1 MRRSPSTVLA
11 TALAGT
17 ALAVTA
23 AACGGPANRSQ
34 SGETP
39 PAVTS
44 PGQGQ
49 AQSPAQRSGA
59 AAVRQITIRV
69 SGGRVEPPPG
79 RVDIRQGQQVR
90 LTVTSDRADEI
101 HVHLYDLKRDVPAG
115 GTATLQFTADVAGL
129 AEVELEKAQKQLV
142 QLVIT

>member
-1 MRRSPSTVLA
+1 MRRTPSTPLAAVLA
-11 TALAGT
+11 VT

-23 AACGGPANRSQ
+23 AACGGGQPSGSQ
-34 SGETP
+34 SEGTP

-44 PGQGQ
+44 PGQGP
-49 AQSPAQRSGA
+49 AQSPGE

-69 SGGRVEPPPG
+69 TGGRVEPPPG
-79 RVDIRQGQQVR
+79 RVDVRQGQQVR

-101 HVHLYDLKRDVPAG
+101 HVHLYDLKREIPAG